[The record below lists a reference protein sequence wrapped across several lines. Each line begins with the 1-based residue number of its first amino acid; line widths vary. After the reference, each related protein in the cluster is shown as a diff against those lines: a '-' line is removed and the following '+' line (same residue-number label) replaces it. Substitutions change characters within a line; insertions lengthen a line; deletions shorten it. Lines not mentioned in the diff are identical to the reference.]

1 MKRSTL
7 GLLALVAA
15 FAVAPQALEAQNCWV
30 RGNLADRPSPL
41 DSAVVSMGDD
51 VVKVC
56 YGAPSANDRT
66 LVGGDIHPH
75 GAPWRMGANEATAI
89 HLPFAA
95 TVAGVAVPAG
105 SYALYAVPGADT
117 WEIFVNSVSDRW
129 GRPAFNDD
137 IAANDI
143 GSGSA
148 MASANDHVETLS
160 MSFENA
166 SANAATLVLRW
177 EGYKVEIPVARQG

>member
-1 MKRSTL
+1 MKRSTP

-95 TVAGVAVPAG
+95 TVAGVAVAPG
-105 SYALYAVPGADT
+105 SYSLYAVPGEDT
-117 WEIFVNSVSDRW
+117 WEIFVNGQSDRW
-129 GRPAFNDD
+129 GVPINDGVM
-137 IAANDI
+137 ANDI

-148 MASANDHVETLS
+148 MASANDHVETMS

-166 SANAATLVLRW
+166 TANGATLVLRW
-177 EGYKVEIPVARQG
+177 EGYEVEIPVARQG